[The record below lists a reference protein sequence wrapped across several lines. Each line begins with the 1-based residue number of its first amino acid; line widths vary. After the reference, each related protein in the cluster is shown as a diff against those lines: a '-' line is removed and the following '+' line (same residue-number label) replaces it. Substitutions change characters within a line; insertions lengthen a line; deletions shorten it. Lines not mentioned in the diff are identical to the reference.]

1 MGLGLPP
8 RFSLLGHASIRL
20 HGRMPKLRRVLG
32 GALLTAAATAL
43 TVKGALTSPIGALV
57 PTDQLQHDLRAAKDA
72 TLTQSKTVL
81 TQAQQRLV
89 AAIVRAPSEVS
100 PSAAPT
106 SNGQV
111 AAAESKAREDPEP
124 SVRGAAHV
132 NAHRILRQAALRHQ
146 LDPKI
151 VLAVSYWES
160 GWDQSRVSETG
171 AVGLMQVEP
180 ATAQEAGPALLGR
193 VVDVTDAYDNADVG
207 TAVLKEDVD
216 AFHDLTMALAAYYQG
231 PTSLRE
237 NGMFPE
243 TQQYVQ
249 GILDLAA
256 RMNP

>member
-1 MGLGLPP
+1 
-8 RFSLLGHASIRL
+8 
-20 HGRMPKLRRVLG
+20 MPKLRRVLG
-32 GALLTAAATAL
+32 GALLTAAAIAL
-43 TVKGALTSPIGALV
+43 TVKGALISPIGALV
-57 PTDQLQHDLRAAKDA
+57 PTDQLQHDLRDARDA

-106 SNGQV
+106 SNDQV
-111 AAAESKAREDPEP
+111 AAAESKAWEDPEP

-132 NAHRILRQAALRHQ
+132 NAQRILREAALRHQ
-146 LDPKI
+146 LDPKL
-151 VLAVSYWES
+151 VLAVSSWES
-160 GWDQSRVSETG
+160 GWDQSRVSQTG

-193 VVDVTDAYDNADVG
+193 SVDITDAYDNADVG
-207 TAVLKEDVD
+207 TAVLKQDFD
-216 AFHDLTMALAAYYQG
+216 AFHDPAMALAAYYQG
-231 PTSLRE
+231 PTSLRAY
-237 NGMFPE
+237 GMFPD

-256 RMNP
+256 RMN

>member
-1 MGLGLPP
+1 
-8 RFSLLGHASIRL
+8 
-20 HGRMPKLRRVLG
+20 MPKKHRRVLS

-43 TVKGALTSPIGALV
+43 TVKGVLTSPTRAVI
-57 PTDQLQHDLRAAKDA
+57 PTDELQHDLGH
-72 TLTQSKTVL
+72 V
-81 TQAQQRLV
+81 V
-89 AAIVRAPSEVS
+89 GAIVPGHPES
-100 PSAAPT
+100 PAPT
-106 SNGQV
+106 PNGQV
-111 AAAESKAREDPEP
+111 ATADSTALQEAEP
-124 SVRGAAHV
+124 SVRSRGRHL
-132 NAHRILRQAALRHQ
+132 NAQRLLREAALRHQ
-146 LDPKI
+146 LDPRL

-193 VVDVTDAYDNADVG
+193 AVDITDGYDNADVG
-207 TAVLKEDVD
+207 TAVLKEDVG
-216 AFHDLTMALAAYYQG
+216 AFHDLAMALAAYYQG
-231 PTSLRE
+231 PTSLRA

>member
-1 MGLGLPP
+1 
-8 RFSLLGHASIRL
+8 
-20 HGRMPKLRRVLG
+20 MPKLRRVLG

-132 NAHRILRQAALRHQ
+132 NAHRILREAALRHQ
-146 LDPKI
+146 LDPRL

-193 VVDVTDAYDNADVG
+193 VVDVTNAYDNADVG

>member
-1 MGLGLPP
+1 
-8 RFSLLGHASIRL
+8 
-20 HGRMPKLRRVLG
+20 MPKKRRRVLN

-43 TVKGALTSPIGALV
+43 TVKGVLTSPTRAVI
-57 PTDQLQHDLRAAKDA
+57 PTDELQHDLGH
-72 TLTQSKTVL
+72 V
-81 TQAQQRLV
+81 V
-89 AAIVRAPSEVS
+89 GAIVPGPSES
-100 PSAAPT
+100 PAPAPT

-111 AAAESKAREDPEP
+111 VAGDAKAAEQPEP
-124 SVRGAAHV
+124 SVRSRGPHL
-132 NAHRILRQAALRHQ
+132 NAQRLLREAALRHQ
-146 LDPKI
+146 LDPRL

-193 VVDVTDAYDNADVG
+193 AVDIRDAYDNADVG
-207 TAVLKEDVD
+207 TAVLKEDLT

-231 PTSLRE
+231 PTSLRA

-249 GILDLAA
+249 GILDLAT